1 MNFVLDKLLFYELA
15 AKASMPSVRMHKWK
29 LLLFLHLADDL
40 LRVSVGGSNYFIR
53 LLLWWTNSFMC

>member
-40 LRVSVGGSNYFIR
+40 LRVSVGGSNYFIC
-53 LLLWWTNSFMC
+53 LLL